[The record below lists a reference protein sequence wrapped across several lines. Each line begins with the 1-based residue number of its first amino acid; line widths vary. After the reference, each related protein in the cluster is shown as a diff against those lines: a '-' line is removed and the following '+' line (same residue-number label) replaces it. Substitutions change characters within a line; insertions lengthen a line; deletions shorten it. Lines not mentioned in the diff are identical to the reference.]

1 MTVLR
6 STMAVAAVATLCS
19 ICAVRITASD
29 QLNRAKDLY
38 RSASYDDALTVLNA
52 MTVDSTEAVEVQQY
66 QVLCLIALNRR
77 DEARVAMAGLIS
89 TSPLFRLP
97 EEDTSPRVRALFAEV
112 RKSVLPGIVQRTYA
126 DAKAAF
132 DRKDPDASARFDRV
146 LELLKDPDVAS
157 DASLADLAT
166 VASGFRD
173 LSKAATA
180 ATTVSTPAAAPTA
193 PPAATTAA
201 TARRSSP
208 PATASAV
215 RATAGVIIPPVAISQ
230 VFPSPPPQMG
240 PREWDG
246 EVELVI
252 DPAGKVLSARIT
264 KSIHPSYD
272 QQLLRAARTWT
283 YRPATRDGVATQM
296 AKLLAVHLDTR
307 PACGRGIRGDCRP
320 VAP

>member
-1 MTVLR
+1 
-6 STMAVAAVATLCS
+6 MAVAVVATLCF
-19 ICAVRITASD
+19 IQAVRITASEP
-29 QLNRAKDLY
+29 LTRAKDLY

-66 QVLCLIALNRR
+66 RVLCLIALDRR
-77 DEARVAMAGLIS
+77 DDARVAMSGLIS
-89 TSPLFRLP
+89 TSPFFRLP
-97 EEDTSPRVRALFAEV
+97 EDDTSPRVRAMFADV

-126 DAKAAF
+126 EAKAAF
-132 DRKDPDASARFDRV
+132 DRKDPDATERFDRV

-157 DASLADLAT
+157 DASLTDLKT

-173 LSKAATA
+173 LSKAAA
-180 ATTVSTPAAAPTA
+180 A
-193 PPAATTAA
+193 PPAATPVVTPAPSVTTTATA
-201 TARRSSP
+201 TARRPSAP
-208 PATASAV
+208 AAAPPKPATP
-215 RATAGVIIPPVAISQ
+215 GVIVPPVAITQ
-230 VFPSPPPQMG
+230 LFPSPPPQMG

-252 DPAGKVLSARIT
+252 DQAGKVQSARIT

-272 QQLLRAARTWT
+272 QQLLRAASTWT

-296 AKLLAVHLDTR
+296 VKLLAVHLDTR
-307 PACGRGIRGDCRP
+307 PACTRGARGDCRP